1 MRISPKEQEAI
12 RTIVELGN
20 QFGFGNL
27 MAHLQAAWTEK
38 LMSEYGCDETTAQR
52 VTQNREG
59 YPVKMHQDLML
70 DGYWDETGNR
80 YK

>member
-1 MRISPKEQEAI
+1 VRISPKEQEAI
-12 RTIVELGN
+12 RIIVELGN

-27 MAHLQAAWTEK
+27 MAHLQSAWTEK
-38 LMSEYGCDETTAQR
+38 LMSQYGFDEATAQR
-52 VTQNREG
+52 ATQNREG